1 MSFRRVSALILGA
14 SVLLSAASARAT
26 EPALPRTV
34 SPFFPSLDELCQTV
48 RATPEA
54 SFRDD
59 VRAYCSNRSDVPA
72 FAAIREEERIA
83 ILDEQRACAKLGPTR
98 LLSLPP
104 LPPVRSLVELAAL
117 PVDAKPPGVLTLKAL
132 ALTLHEVC
140 SPKAVLETLPS
151 TCTSPN
157 RLPFSLGSV
166 RSALVD
172 DAGGLAQRALDR
184 LAQVPAVE
192 RVISILTLLVGILQ
206 NDDIPHLLSRL
217 SQIAERKVGD
227 ASGSALVGATAATAT
242 EVAVRLLRDG
252 PLFDRPKAHYE
263 RVVASVLAERVRL
276 GAFPAT
282 PLAGRYLGFPGQGP
296 SAPAAPAPLRPEQAE
311 ATSRLISAFGTLEV
325 GRRQATQHPA
335 SAEQIGAIALASLD
349 VVAAAYELAGQE
361 TVRPISPEVRTVIAR
376 VAGSAATGDVRVLA
390 DVLADQIDTLEK
402 NGVLSSTAACS
413 SKTALRVAFT
423 RSDAETQRALL
434 TCVVELPP
442 WTDKLLFAAHAGL
455 PVLNAGT
462 TRIDGDLL
470 LGYNGATFGIS
481 GFGSIYNYDVTDQTG
496 RSETFRAEGSGDV
509 WGSVKVGERVRLEG
523 RLSGGG
529 ALYNT
534 DVYPAARGYYE
545 ETSLMGRGSALVGL
559 RIVPSARF
567 VVAAHGGGGL
577 QVELWDGTQIPS
589 NGRRI
594 VFTDEV
600 PITARAVGRVRA
612 QWTTWPSVF
621 SLRLAADVDY
631 LSITRARE
639 VSTLGPNG
647 LAATISETSLRQIE
661 LFARGYVDLDILE
674 LLSFR
679 PVIHGGTN
687 VISVGGDMAVVPVF
701 GIGIRRESF

>member
-1 MSFRRVSALILGA
+1 MSFRRVSALVLGA
-14 SVLLSAASARAT
+14 LLLLSAASARAS

-34 SPFFPSLDELCQTV
+34 SPFFPALDELCQTV
-48 RATPEA
+48 RANPEA

-72 FAAIREEERIA
+72 FAAIREEDRIA
-83 ILDEQRACAKLGPTR
+83 ILDDQRASAKLGPAR
-98 LLSLPP
+98 LISLPP

-117 PVDAKPPGVLTLKAL
+117 PVDAKPPGVLTLEAL
-132 ALTLHEVC
+132 ALTLQEAC

-157 RLPFSLGSV
+157 RLPFSLASV
-166 RSALVD
+166 RAALVD
-172 DAGGLAQRALDR
+172 DAAGLARRALDR

-192 RVISILTLLVGILQ
+192 RVIATLTLLVGILQ
-206 NDDIPHLLSRL
+206 DDDIPHLLSRL
-217 SQIAERKVGD
+217 SQITERKVGD

-252 PLFDRPKAHYE
+252 PLLDRPKAHYE
-263 RVVASVLAERVRL
+263 RVVASVLAERGRL
-276 GAFPAT
+276 GAFRAM

-296 SAPAAPAPLRPEQAE
+296 SAPAPLRPEQAE
-311 ATSRLISAFGTLEV
+311 ATGRLISALGTLEV

-335 SAEQIGAIALASLD
+335 SAEQIGAITLASLD
-349 VVAAAYELAGQE
+349 VVAAAYELASQE
-361 TVRPISPEVRTVIAR
+361 PVRPISPEVRTVIAR
-376 VAGSAATGDVRVLA
+376 VAGSAATGDVRALA
-390 DVLADQIDTLEK
+390 DVVADQVDTLEK

-423 RSDAETQRALL
+423 RSDAETRRALL
-434 TCVVELPP
+434 TCIVELPP

-470 LGYNGATFGIS
+470 LGYNGDAFGIS
-481 GFGSIYNYDVTDQTG
+481 GFGSLYNYDVTDQTG

-612 QWTTWPSVF
+612 QWTTWPSVL
-621 SLRLAADVDY
+621 SLRVAADFDY

-647 LAATISETSLRQIE
+647 LATTISETSLRQIE

-674 LLSFR
+674 FFSFR
-679 PVIHGGTN
+679 PVLHGGTN
-687 VISVGGDMAVVPVF
+687 VISVGGDTAVVPVF